1 MKAIVNGFNDST
13 SKWLHYSF
21 DLYLRYID
29 AFQKKNNKK
38 LHISIFLHPFPP
50 LFSHTLL
57 PFLQNHKTTPDTAIQ
72 TQAFK
77 KGKS

>member
-1 MKAIVNGFNDST
+1 MALMIQPPNGYIIALT
-13 SKWLHYSF
+13 SILGTLTLS
-21 DLYLRYID
+21 RE
-29 AFQKKNNKK
+29 KKKK

-57 PFLQNHKTTPDTAIQ
+57 PFLQNYKTTPDAAIQ

>member
-1 MKAIVNGFNDST
+1 MALMIQPPNGYIIALT
-13 SKWLHYSF
+13 SILGTF
-21 DLYLRYID
+21 PE
-29 AFQKKNNKK
+29 KKKKK

-57 PFLQNHKTTPDTAIQ
+57 PFLQNYKTTPDTAIQ

>member
-1 MKAIVNGFNDST
+1 MALMIQPPNGYIIALT
-13 SKWLHYSF
+13 SILGTLTLSREK
-21 DLYLRYID
+21 
-29 AFQKKNNKK
+29 KK

-57 PFLQNHKTTPDTAIQ
+57 PFLQNYKTTPDAAIQ